1 MKCWLKNYLTTQTIK
16 EYRSLHNGLIQVVL
30 AFNRPRLII
39 GGMLQSG
46 RLMQKVWNKA
56 IGQVKKKGQKVEQ
69 ALIIGLGCG
78 DVAFEIQKYYPRAQ
92 MTGVEIDDQ
101 VIEAA
106 QCYFNLATIKNLKIA
121 IDDGVKYADKLAKQ
135 KAGKK
140 FDLIIVDAFIGKQ
153 IPKGFK
159 TKKFFTAL
167 TRLLAHNGAVI
178 YNHLFFKEHKEKAKS
193 FIQNLEKVFGEI
205 TLMRTR
211 SNLLIFG
218 WF

>member
-16 EYRSLHNGLIQVVL
+16 EYRSVHNGLIQVVL

-78 DVAFEIQKYYPRAQ
+78 DVAFEIQKNYPHAQ
-92 MTGVEIDDQ
+92 MTGVEIDEQ

-106 QCYFNLATIKNLKIA
+106 QCYFNLATVKNLKIA
-121 IDDGVKYADKLAKQ
+121 IADGVKYADKLAKQ
-135 KAGKK
+135 KPGKK
-140 FDLIIVDAFIGKQ
+140 FDLVIVDAFIGEQ

-167 TRLLAHNGAVI
+167 IKLLAHNGVII
-178 YNHLFFKEHKEKAKS
+178 YNHLFFSKHKENAAA
-193 FIQNLEKVFGEI
+193 FIKELEKVFGKI